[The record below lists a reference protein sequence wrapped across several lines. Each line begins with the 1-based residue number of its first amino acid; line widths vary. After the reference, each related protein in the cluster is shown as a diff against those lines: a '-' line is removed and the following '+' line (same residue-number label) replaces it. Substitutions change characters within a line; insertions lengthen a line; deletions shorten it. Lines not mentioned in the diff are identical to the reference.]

1 MGLAEIR
8 SDLQGVDF
16 FFSNRAHATKF
27 VDFLSNVVPI
37 RYRNDKQL
45 VSHNTHTST
54 YNYKYTYSVE
64 IAPICRVSL
73 HASFLSCMH
82 FASLPH
88 KISFCVSAVLTI
100 EILSLPR

>member
-1 MGLAEIR
+1 MPSTGLNLL
-8 SDLQGVDF
+8 SCVQGVDF

-27 VDFLSNVVPI
+27 VDFLSNVVPV

-64 IAPICRVSL
+64 IAPICRVYLINHSS
-73 HASFLSCMH
+73 HNTVQIMRH
-82 FASLPH
+82 P
-88 KISFCVSAVLTI
+88 VS
-100 EILSLPR
+100 S